1 MTIGKRR
8 KGRTPPEQAPE
19 GAPVPVE
26 ETGPEE
32 RAEAETLPEE
42 TPVEESAAEA
52 AEADP
57 LAEERAALDR
67 ARAALE
73 AERAEFARLRM
84 ESAVEELLRKRGL
97 PAQFAP
103 WLAAETA
110 EESEARVE
118 EFALRFREAVAS
130 AVTARLRGRGAPRE
144 PVKPGG
150 YSREELRNLSRGEI
164 NARWEEIQRALQH

>member
-1 MTIGKRR
+1 MSIGKRR

-26 ETGPEE
+26 ETAPEE
-32 RAEAETLPEE
+32 SAEAETLPEE

-84 ESAVEELLRKRGL
+84 QAAVEELLRKRGL

-103 WLAAETA
+103 LAKRSFASKFSGEEAEMLP
-110 EESEARVE
+110 EHV
-118 EFALRFREAVAS
+118 LLPDCI
-130 AVTARLRGRGAPRE
+130 VTS
-144 PVKPGG
+144 K
-150 YSREELRNLSRGEI
+150 
-164 NARWEEIQRALQH
+164 